1 MFAIM
6 IVFPSFL
13 NRLDFHNSNIKGL
26 LAKHFDTQCIAFYHC
41 NCNKN
46 RFFNCKIFTK
56 ELIWHNVFFN
66 IITFN
71 IPNSPFV
78 FFCKVTMAQIASSKA
93 TRAVVPPSHNIGKV
107 LRISGTVVDVQFQEN
122 AVPNILNKLLILR
135 TEKNNAATYEAA
147 LTQHLANSDIIN
159 IEVAQHLGDGVVRC
173 VALEPMDGLMRGLD
187 VIDTGTAI
195 SVPVGPTI
203 LGHVFDAMGRVID
216 GSKEKLQT
224 NNWPIYRNAPS
235 LMEQKATEE
244 ILETG
249 IKVLDL
255 LTPYVKGSKIGL
267 FGGAGVGKTIIV
279 QELIRNVAKEHG
291 GYSVFVG
298 IGERTREGNE
308 LWLEM
313 KSSGVLEKTALVFG
327 QMGEMPGAR
336 LRAGLT
342 GLTMAEYFRD
352 EEHKDTLLFIDNIF
366 RYVQAGM
373 EVSALLGRMPSAVG
387 YQPTLASEMGMLQER
402 ITSTHAGSI
411 TSIQAVYVPADDYTD
426 PAPATTFQ
434 HLDASTVLSRKLSQS
449 GLYPAVDP
457 LESVSKGLKPS
468 TVGQK
473 HYDIARSVQQIL
485 QKYRELQ
492 DIIAIL
498 GMDELSDADKLIV
511 HRAKKIQ
518 NFLSQPMFVAEQHSN
533 LPGRYVKREQTV
545 NDFEKII
552 SGECDHMPAQAFYMV
567 GTLSEALEKTKISV

>member
-1 MFAIM
+1 MVAGNT
-6 IVFPSFL
+6 VSPS
-13 NRLDFHNSNIKGL
+13 
-26 LAKHFDTQCIAFYHC
+26 T
-41 NCNKN
+41 
-46 RFFNCKIFTK
+46 
-56 ELIWHNVFFN
+56 
-66 IITFN
+66 
-71 IPNSPFV
+71 P
-78 FFCKVTMAQIASSKA
+78 SSLMDSMG
-93 TRAVVPPSHNIGKV
+93 RI
-107 LRISGTVVDVQFQEN
+107 LRISSTVVDVQFPEN
-122 AVPNILNKLLILR
+122 RVPKILNRLVILR
-135 TEKNNAATYEAA
+135 NEKPAEADLLEARKEERVNNKF
-147 LTQHLANSDIIN
+147 IN
-159 IEVAQHLGDGVVRC
+159 LEVAQHLGDGIVRC
-173 VALEPMDGLMRGLD
+173 IALEPLTGTRRGLC
-187 VIDTGTAI
+187 VVDTGSPI
-195 SVPVGPTI
+195 MVKVGPAV
-203 LGHVFDAMGRVID
+203 LGHVFDSLGRAID
-216 GSKEKLQT
+216 GTDGAPSAPI
-224 NNWPIYRNAPS
+224 WSIYRAAPS
-235 LMEQKATEE
+235 LVDQKTTED

-313 KSSGVLEKTALVFG
+313 RSSGVLSKTALVFG

-352 EEHKDTLLFIDNIF
+352 HERKDTLLFIDNIF
-366 RYVQAGM
+366 RYVQAGS

-402 ITSTHAGSI
+402 ITTTHHGSI

-434 HLDASTVLSRKLSQS
+434 HLDASTVLSRKIAQA

-468 TVGQK
+468 VVGQE
-473 HYDIARSVQQIL
+473 HYDVARNVQKIL

-498 GMDELSDADKLIV
+498 GMDELSDADKLTV
-511 HRAKKIQ
+511 NRAKKIH
-518 NFLSQPMFVAEQHSN
+518 NFLTQPLFVAEQHTGMA
-533 LPGRYVKREQTV
+533 GRFVKREKTV
-545 NDFEKII
+545 QDCSNII
-552 SGECDHMPAQAFYMV
+552 SGACDHMPAQSFYMV
-567 GTLSEALEKTKISV
+567 GTLEEAYEKNKVNV